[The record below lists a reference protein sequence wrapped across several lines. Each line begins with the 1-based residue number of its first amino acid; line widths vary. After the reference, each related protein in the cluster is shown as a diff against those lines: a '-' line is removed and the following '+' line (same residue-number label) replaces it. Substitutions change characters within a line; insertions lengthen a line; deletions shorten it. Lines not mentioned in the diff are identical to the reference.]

1 MSLLPRAE
9 VRILTHL
16 TVLAVDMAA
25 HGFVAEGYTCL
36 VEGFCRVKSLKEA
49 GEPWGPELAGR
60 YRQML
65 DDYAD
70 RYYMARD

>member
-1 MSLLPRAE
+1 MLPRAE

-16 TVLAVDMAA
+16 TVLAVDMATE
-25 HGFVAEGYTCL
+25 GCVAEGYICL
-36 VEGFCRVKSLKEA
+36 VEGFCRIKSLDA
-49 GEPWGPELAGR
+49 ASEPWSQELMGH
-60 YRQML
+60 YRRTL